1 MPLLELVSPWD
12 QQPQEAVEIDWA
24 NPISSGLAL
33 LHTPLD
39 EYVAGARLTVNRPS
53 VDPRQAGVA
62 YSTSG
67 AGGRASTPSRLR
79 TSDGAGTGDFTII
92 VYAAPVAST
101 TRQIP
106 LCVTNAA
113 GQSGESYLIFN
124 SNPSYGPTPGGWTFT
139 TFDGAPGIASAGGV
153 DGRLHAF
160 VVRRIGPTLA
170 LFLDGGQVES
180 LTSTGKI
187 NTGLGD
193 NDYIGG
199 YKDSGFGHRDPLYQ
213 VGAWNRALTDA
224 EIASLSTNPWQ
235 LFRRTPRPIFT
246 PVGESGVLIPDLT
259 SPGVIDITANTAKP
273 ELNVQY

>member
-1 MPLLELVSPWD
+1 
-12 QQPQEAVEIDWA
+12 
-24 NPISSGLAL
+24 
-33 LHTPLD
+33 
-39 EYVAGARLTVNRPS
+39 
-53 VDPRQAGVA
+53 
-62 YSTSG
+62 
-67 AGGRASTPSRLR
+67 
-79 TSDGAGTGDFTII
+79 
-92 VYAAPVAST
+92 
-101 TRQIP
+101 
-106 LCVTNAA
+106 
-113 GQSGESYLIFN
+113 
-124 SNPSYGPTPGGWTFT
+124 
-139 TFDGAPGIASAGGV
+139 
-153 DGRLHAF
+153 
-160 VVRRIGPTLA
+160 LA